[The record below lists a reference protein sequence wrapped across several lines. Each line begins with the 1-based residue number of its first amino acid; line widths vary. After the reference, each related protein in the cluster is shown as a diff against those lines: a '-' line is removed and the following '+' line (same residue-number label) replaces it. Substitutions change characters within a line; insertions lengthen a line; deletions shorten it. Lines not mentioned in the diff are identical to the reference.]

1 MTEAIKNEYSELE
14 IIQGPDYLTSY
25 DRTANLDA
33 WNDAIAQQKENGQQL
48 LASAKTR
55 MREQDAFFQLA
66 PKLAK
71 AAKQISDDRDK
82 RLMTEGKEIQQA
94 LLAQGHELSLKD
106 LNEYY
111 ANEENV
117 ANQTGFF
124 DEQAQILH
132 EQGHTELARE
142 VRSLTG
148 RRAKMMRRVL
158 LMETTDSYE
167 ADFKAGR
174 GEVSIE
180 REGEPD
186 LTWANADSSAEKR
199 MIMSRWR
206 QDQGLL
212 QNDIYQFSDE
222 FLEDVYYKKVR
233 QVDNKILGESNAE
246 AVKLEAA
253 THLEESQRTFAAAGK
268 LNNGL
273 LGQEVLTFIKENS
286 GRYTS
291 EGGARLAA
299 RNILL
304 DMVENGL
311 MTSAEFK
318 SLYRHEFSHRGHKD
332 PQNLSV
338 FKEFSLD
345 DPLLQ
350 AKLEAAEGKAL
361 NLKTQQLNQESDKY
375 ALYWTQK
382 AQENNRPFTESELT
396 QIQQGW
402 DQMNPGRPLPKA
414 LTDQVYRTLEDK
426 EDLDVIADIDDKLE
440 RGVKLTDEY
449 MNIKGDQSLRESY
462 AKITVSEL
470 GQGLS
475 PAHSKADKKYIT
487 ALVKEN
493 FNMTMGT
500 SDTDTPEYLIML
512 GNAERLYATSYRN
525 AQFHT
530 AKEKSDWARL
540 QVENAMNRNN
550 GASLKVKTSISSAQ
564 SYALKKSTALGHISE
579 NGSQVVRKGILPGT
593 EDDFKLLETWATNPT
608 GSIPPIYNVLSR
620 SINKPGY
627 TGWHLANEQYQAV
640 TGKNLPEPKAIK
652 TLHGKSPMVQNLLTN
667 YPSYNGN
674 RRAAIIDKGNADF
687 NIEGAILPGLQM
699 EPVNA

>member
-180 REGEPD
+180 RKGEPD

>member
-180 REGEPD
+180 RKGEPD

-550 GASLKVKTSISSAQ
+550 GASLKVKPSISSAQ